1 MEDFTDR
8 FLFRDIR
15 ADEADQAAE
24 MEQICFPPH
33 EACKPEIMRQRV
45 AKAPDMFLVAEDV
58 STGRLAGLING
69 LPTSAPAFSDD
80 AFTGFAMYDPDGERM
95 FLAGVEVLPAYRHS
109 GLAHAMMK
117 ELAEREKRKG
127 RKEILLTCLPEKL
140 TFYEEMG
147 YENRGISASAWGGEV
162 WYEMT
167 MDLQKEEDA

>member
-1 MEDFTDR
+1 MEDFTNR

-33 EACKPEIMRQRV
+33 EACRPEIMRQRV

-95 FLAGVEVLPAYRHS
+95 FLAGVEVLPDYRHS
-109 GLAHAMMK
+109 GLAHAMMRNLPK
-117 ELAEREKRKG
+117 GKRKKAAK
-127 RKEILLTCLPEKL
+127 RSC
-140 TFYEEMG
+140 
-147 YENRGISASAWGGEV
+147 
-162 WYEMT
+162 
-167 MDLQKEEDA
+167 

>member
-1 MEDFTDR
+1 MEDFRNR

-15 ADEADQAAE
+15 ADEAEQAAE

-33 EACKPEIMRQRV
+33 EACKPEVMRQRV
-45 AKAPDMFLVAEDV
+45 LLTPDMFLVAEDV
-58 STGRLAGLING
+58 TLGSLAGLING
-69 LPTSAPAFSDD
+69 MPTSAPAFSDD
-80 AFTGFAMYDPDGERM
+80 AFTGFDLYDPCGERM
-95 FLAGVEVLPAYRHS
+95 FLAGVEVLPAYRHI

-117 ELAEREKRKG
+117 ELARREKKKG
-127 RKEILLTCLPEKL
+127 RREILLTCLPEKL

-147 YENRGISASAWGGEV
+147 FENRGISSSSWGGEV